1 MKTKIPTALLAL
13 ALALLPSTVRADGSH
28 SGSSTNQCDEQ
39 LVARIVLTATTNA
52 PAEAGGIAKLKSET
66 EDGVT
71 ETVLRLR
78 LRGLLAGDYL
88 LEITTQSDGATNTL
102 GQFTVSG
109 DDDDSDDRSH
119 SGHSS
124 SSSSSSDSDDSEDDS
139 DFNRQGHSERTGGSG
154 SRSDDDDR
162 GDDNGDGRHPG
173 DITEVAL
180 LLPSEIDPLDI
191 GQIRVSDMA
200 GTVLLVGDL
209 VTPNPT
215 TTLKFRG
222 LVSITAGEGA
232 PSAQGKAQMQ
242 SQIRKGKRTTRFTLV
257 ASQVPA
263 DATFH
268 VAVNGSSVGTTVRS
282 NRKGRLILK
291 KLPSQQSQIRS
302 VRLMDSQGKSAV
314 STSF

>member
-88 LEITTQSDGATNTL
+88 LEITTQSNGVTTTL
-102 GQFTVSG
+102 GQFTVGG
-109 DDDDSDDRSH
+109 DDDDCDDHSH

-124 SSSSSSDSDDSEDDS
+124 SDSSDSDDSDDDS
-139 DFNRQGHSERTGGSG
+139 DFDRQGHSERTGHSE
-154 SRSDDDDR
+154 SRSDDDDDDQ
-162 GDDNGDGRHPG
+162 GEDNGDGR
-173 DITEVAL
+173 ITQVEL

-191 GQIRVSDMA
+191 GQIRVSDTA

>member
-1 MKTKIPTALLAL
+1 MKAKIPTALLAL
-13 ALALLPSTVRADGSH
+13 TLALLPSTVRADGSH
-28 SGSSTNQCDEQ
+28 SGSSTNLCDEQ

-52 PAEAGGIAKLKSET
+52 PSGAVGIARLKSET

-88 LEITTQSDGATNTL
+88 LEITTQSNGVTTTL
-102 GQFTVSG
+102 GQFTVGG
-109 DDDDSDDRSH
+109 DDDDCDDHSH

-124 SSSSSSDSDDSEDDS
+124 SDSSDSDDSDDDS
-139 DFNRQGHSERTGGSG
+139 DFDRQGHSERTGHSE
-154 SRSDDDDR
+154 SRSDDDDDDQ
-162 GDDNGDGRHPG
+162 GEDNGDGR
-173 DITEVAL
+173 ITQVEL

>member
-1 MKTKIPTALLAL
+1 MKAKIPTALLAL
-13 ALALLPSTVRADGSH
+13 TLALLPSTVRADGSH
-28 SGSSTNQCDEQ
+28 SGSSTNLCDEQ

-52 PAEAGGIAKLKSET
+52 PSGAVGIARLKSET

-88 LEITTQSDGATNTL
+88 LEITTQSNGVTTTL
-102 GQFTVSG
+102 GQFTVGG
-109 DDDDSDDRSH
+109 DDDDCDDHSH

-124 SSSSSSDSDDSEDDS
+124 SDSSDSDDSDDDS
-139 DFNRQGHSERTGGSG
+139 DFDRQGHSERTGHSE
-154 SRSDDDDR
+154 SRSDDDDDDQ
-162 GDDNGDGRHPG
+162 GEDNGDGR
-173 DITEVAL
+173 ITQVEL

-191 GQIRVSDMA
+191 GQIRVSDTA

-302 VRLMDSQGKSAV
+302 VHIMDSQGKSAV
-314 STSF
+314 SSSF